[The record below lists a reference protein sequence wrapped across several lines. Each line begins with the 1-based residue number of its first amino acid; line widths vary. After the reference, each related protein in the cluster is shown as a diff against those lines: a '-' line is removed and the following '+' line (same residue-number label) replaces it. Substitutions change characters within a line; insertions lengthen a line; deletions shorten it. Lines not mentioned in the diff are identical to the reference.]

1 MNPDHLPWESGA
13 IWCPFRGMQM
23 FLALSTGEELQKELR
38 EPARSIGGDVSFVVW
53 MADFPYRKCLHEL

>member
-1 MNPDHLPWESGA
+1 MYDGV
-13 IWCPFRGMQM
+13 